1 MTPDLRQLRYFM
13 AVAQELNFTR
23 AAERLHM
30 AQPPLSAAI
39 RQMED
44 QLGVE
49 LFERTSREVKLTPAG
64 RLLVDR
70 GGELLA
76 EADRVFA
83 AVREVE
89 RSPVG
94 RLAVGI
100 APPAR
105 FGIGPQV
112 LAACA
117 SEASGVMLYPRED
130 TTGVL
135 MRELRA
141 GRLDL
146 VVGFCVPRD
155 DALERE
161 RLRDQPA
168 VLHVGKAHRLAT
180 AESVALADLADETL
194 IVAGGPDSPGYTS
207 KVAELCRAAGF
218 EPTTI
223 PDPYPDLGVQAIRE
237 GLGVVVYPRTAFSP
251 QLDGSVFVPIEPA
264 VTLPFDLL
272 WRRGPRSG
280 ALDAALDVIR
290 GLRDRGGWLTP
301 PDCE

>member
-1 MTPDLRQLRYFM
+1 
-13 AVAQELNFTR
+13 
-23 AAERLHM
+23 M

-39 RQMED
+39 RQLED

-76 EADRVFA
+76 EAERVFA

-141 GRLDL
+141 GT
-146 VVGFCVPRD
+146 VGSRRGVLRAARRCAGARAAARPACRPARRQRPSARHRRARRVGRPGRRDADRRRRAGVPG
-155 DALERE
+155 
-161 RLRDQPA
+161 
-168 VLHVGKAHRLAT
+168 LHV
-180 AESVALADLADETL
+180 E
-194 IVAGGPDSPGYTS
+194 GGR
-207 KVAELCRAAGF
+207 ACRAAGF

-264 VTLPFDLL
+264 VTFPFDLL

-280 ALDAALDVIR
+280 ALDAALGVVR
-290 GLRDRGGWLTP
+290 RLRDRGGWLAP
-301 PDCE
+301 ADCQDGRRPRDDVPSTSPG